1 MNVKFCHAF
10 AHNRFPLLPEFTMAI
25 RARIK
30 SKIKSLL
37 FGASSSPSPSVNH
50 TAPTVSKTTFVPPT
64 VSTSAES
71 STNKENGS
79 QAPEQKTVVDEVKT
93 SPAVS
98 DAPGTTAETDDT
110 PAQQVAESDA
120 SANAEADL
128 DEAAFIVEVV
138 DLFPETCPHCGAS
151 SHNNWIRIENKFACG
166 SCEAAY

>member
-1 MNVKFCHAF
+1 
-10 AHNRFPLLPEFTMAI
+10 MAI

-50 TAPTVSKTTFVPPT
+50 SAPAVSKTTFVPPT
-64 VSTSAES
+64 VSTNAES
-71 STNKENGS
+71 SSKNAGTKPTAEETPASN
-79 QAPEQKTVVDEVKT
+79 TD
-93 SPAVS
+93 SPAVVS
-98 DAPGTTAETDDT
+98 DVPET
-110 PAQQVAESDA
+110 SA
-120 SANAEADL
+120 SADSNESSAKGTVEPEPSTNAEADL